1 MSNIPY
7 DYFSI
12 NQSKLQE
19 KLKLKTYEHF
29 SSQGRIN
36 KSRKSA
42 LGRMTVCNKWKHDF
56 VKWLLAQLKCGRI
69 EYLFRRRVR
78 AYY

>member
-1 MSNIPY
+1 MQKNPY
-7 DYFSI
+7 NYFSI

-19 KLKLKTYEHF
+19 KLKLKNDF

-56 VKWLLAQLKCGRI
+56 VKW
-69 EYLFRRRVR
+69 
-78 AYY
+78 

>member
-1 MSNIPY
+1 MSKTPI

-12 NQSKLQE
+12 NRSKLQE
-19 KLKLKTYEHF
+19 KLKLKNYF

>member
-7 DYFSI
+7 FSI
-12 NQSKLQE
+12 NHSELQE
-19 KLKLKTYEHF
+19 KLKLKNDF

-69 EYLFRRRVR
+69 EYLFRRRVT

>member
-19 KLKLKTYEHF
+19 KLKLKNYEHF
-29 SSQGRIN
+29 QAREELI
-36 KSRKSA
+36 KA
-42 LGRMTVCNKWKHDF
+42 
-56 VKWLLAQLKCGRI
+56 
-69 EYLFRRRVR
+69 ERVH
-78 AYY
+78 

>member
-1 MSNIPY
+1 MRKKSFYN
-7 DYFSI
+7 YFSI

-19 KLKLKTYEHF
+19 KLKLKNDF

-69 EYLFRRRVR
+69 EYLFRRRVK